1 MNVYSPITDTAD
13 VNMTS
18 KGQVLIPKAIRD
30 RVGLVP
36 GAAVTVGINDRGE
49 AVVLPVG
56 QARRANETPEQRKVR
71 IRAAIDAIAGKYAI
85 GQSTDEYM
93 AELRGPYDDL
103 P

>member
-1 MNVYSPITDTAD
+1 MTDTAD

-18 KGQVLIPKAIRD
+18 KGQVLIPKTIRD

-36 GAAVTVGINDRGE
+36 GAAVTVGVNDRGE
-49 AVVLPVG
+49 AVVLPVE
-56 QARRANETPEQRKVR
+56 QARRAKETPEQRKAR
-71 IRAAIDAIAGKYAI
+71 IRAAIDSIAGKFAI
-85 GQSTDEYM
+85 GQSTDDYM